1 MDPSVLRSRLCYA
14 VEELQ
19 FLTTQELAECNW
31 TIIQR
36 VFSILFEKSRSLR
49 EYSDRIGDL
58 METRNVELQNRKMAP
73 ENKNGWKD
81 KNANFKTS
89 FMRIIIDGLSYLR
102 WPPSLVAFSDPLEKL
117 LSDPKDAIAFVLEFG
132 IEVEVTRHTRLK
144 KNDLPSSPVSRKTIT
159 EDDQDSRIVVSPRQ
173 MSFSSGIGSNDQHNT
188 IRTEDR
194 HHDSRETRRPLSARR
209 GEKPR
214 PSSGSSQKVALNYI
228 RIKVEVYTTPKNE

>member
-1 MDPSVLRSRLCYA
+1 
-14 VEELQ
+14 
-19 FLTTQELAECNW
+19 
-31 TIIQR
+31 
-36 VFSILFEKSRSLR
+36 
-49 EYSDRIGDL
+49 
-58 METRNVELQNRKMAP
+58 MEARNVELQNRKMTP
-73 ENKNGWKD
+73 ENKDGWKD
-81 KNANFKTS
+81 KNAHFKTS

-144 KNDLPSSPVSRKTIT
+144 KSDLPASPVSRKTYS
-159 EDDQDSRIVVSPRQ
+159 EDDQDSRIVMSPHQ
-173 MSFSSGIGSNDQHNT
+173 TSFSSGISRNDQH
-188 IRTEDR
+188 ISIGTEDR

-228 RIKVEVYTTPKNE
+228 LLEVETCIHPAMIKDRRQKCTVF

>member
-1 MDPSVLRSRLCYA
+1 MEPSVLRSRLCYA

-19 FLTTQELAECNW
+19 FLTTQELVECNW
-31 TIIQR
+31 SVIQR

-58 METRNVELQNRKMAP
+58 MEARNVELQNRKMAP
-73 ENKNGWKD
+73 EKKDGWKD

-144 KNDLPSSPVSRKTIT
+144 RSDIATSPVSRTT
-159 EDDQDSRIVVSPRQ
+159 HSEEDQDSRVAVSPRQ
-173 MSFSSGIGSNDQHNT
+173 LSFSSGVGSNDEHISIGSDDRQHYG
-188 IRTEDR
+188 
-194 HHDSRETRRPLSARR
+194 RETRRPLSARR

-228 RIKVEVYTTPKNE
+228 EIQI